1 MSNSFLLY
9 HIFSYSSSSV
19 VEERLCVWGRKEDI
33 STLYKSDAGR
43 LLSDLQS
50 TIVFMMPI
58 ALLRQANRIKLFE
71 PSKDH
76 GRVPA
81 RVVIGAGQDRIV
93 DQEGLQETARYLGV
107 QALQLPTL
115 CHDIMLV
122 SEWRVA
128 ADLIAEQLIQ
138 ISNT

>member
-1 MSNSFLLY
+1 MYLYQMCPYGICMVCMCVHLFVYNVYFGQCKTHFTMSSML
-9 HIFSYSSSSV
+9 IDAASSV
-19 VEERLCVWGRKEDI
+19 TV
-33 STLYKSDAGR
+33 
-43 LLSDLQS
+43 
-50 TIVFMMPI
+50 
-58 ALLRQANRIKLFE
+58 FE
-71 PSKDH
+71 PPKDH

-107 QALQLPTL
+107 HALQLPTL
-115 CHDIMLV
+115 CHDVMLV

-138 ISNT
+138 ISNSQ